1 MDGSTIMDIWQRTIW
16 LLGIVWRYRYTIALP
31 ILILPLVGYIIGSK
45 MPKNYASH
53 TSMLIQ
59 ETAKMNPFLEDFSVS
74 PLLEERI
81 GSLNTLL
88 HSRHILTAVAEEL
101 ELITPDTT
109 AEQKD
114 IAIGKLSGKL
124 KMRVI
129 SKDVYQ
135 LELKDS
141 QPAHMKRTL
150 DIVSRYFVDALLT
163 PERSS
168 ITGSADFLNREIEK
182 NLTELKKAEQQL
194 AHFKNTYPNEL
205 PEHRTA
211 HIARLEQLKKDY
223 AEASSKLAGEEKRL
237 GSLAKQL
244 SSTNPII
251 SGIEDKII
259 HTKSELSAKR
269 TRYTEE
275 HSQIKSLIFTLKQLE
290 EERKKIIE
298 STDDINNIKNLWVMA
313 NNYISTDS
321 GELTLLM
328 TQLQELQ
335 KNQGEVAHLR
345 EQTQYLEKNITDL
358 EAKLKDMGSR
368 EQELGNVIRD
378 ISVKRSL
385 HSDLLKRY
393 QMAKITGSLSS
404 FESQDRVKI
413 IDKPYTPTRPTNPPV
428 IIFIIAGVFGGLALG
443 LGIALIGEVTDST
456 IRRSD
461 QITSLTTQDFLVQIP
476 PLDHISLQ

>member
-1 MDGSTIMDIWQRTIW
+1 MDIWQRTIW
-16 LLGIVWRYRYTIALP
+16 LLGIVWRYRYTIIVPVIILP
-31 ILILPLVGYIIGSK
+31 IAGYFIGSK
-45 MPKNYASH
+45 MPKNYVSH

-81 GSLNTLL
+81 GALKTLL
-88 HSRHILTAVAEEL
+88 HSRIILTDLGQEL
-101 ELITPDTT
+101 NMITPSSH
-109 AEQKD
+109 AGEKD
-114 IAIGKLSGKL
+114 IIIATLSNKL
-124 KMRVI
+124 KMRLV

-141 QPAHMKRTL
+141 RPDHMKQTL
-150 DIVSRYFVDALLT
+150 DIVSRYFIDALLS

-168 ITGSADFLNREIEK
+168 ITGSADFLNLEIEK
-182 NLTELKKAEQQL
+182 NLTQLNEAEQKL

-211 HIARLEQLKKDY
+211 HIARLEQLKHDF
-223 AEASSKLAGEEKRL
+223 AEASARLAGEEKRL

-259 HTKSELSAKR
+259 QTKSLLSAKR

-275 HSQIKSLIFTLKQLE
+275 HSEIKSLIFTLRQLE

-298 STDDINNIKNLWVMA
+298 STDNINNLQSLWVMA
-313 NNYISTDS
+313 SNYVSSDS

-335 KNQGEVAHLR
+335 KNQGEVAHLH
-345 EQTQYLEKNITDL
+345 EKVQYLKKSIVHL
-358 EAKLKDMGSR
+358 EDKLKDMGSR
-368 EQELGNVIRD
+368 ERELGNVIRD
-378 ISVKRSL
+378 IEVKRSL
-385 HSDLLKRY
+385 HSDLLKRH
-393 QMAKITGSLSS
+393 QMAKITGSLSR
-404 FESQDRVKI
+404 FESQERVKI
-413 IDKPYTPTRPTNPPV
+413 IDKPYTPTQPTNLPV
-428 IIFIIAGVFGGLALG
+428 FIYIIAGIFGGLGLG
-443 LGIALIGEVTDST
+443 LGLAIIGEITDST
-456 IRRSD
+456 IRRAD
-461 QITSLTTQDFLVQIP
+461 QILTLTGQPVAVNIP
-476 PLDHISLQ
+476 PLNHISLQ